1 MKHVTTAN
9 FPAVIHNSGVPVVVM
24 FYASWC
30 TQCAMMKPIAEEIS
44 GKYHA
49 QYLFIEVDIDESPLL
64 AKTYTDDLVPT
75 FVCFKN
81 GTVLASF
88 GGLISSSI
96 LEERL
101 KKIFRKS

>member
-24 FYASWC
+24 FYASRLSGLNV
-30 TQCAMMKPIAEEIS
+30 AEEIS

-75 FVCFKN
+75 FVCFKS